1 LLTSL
6 TLRRRVIIFIII
18 MYAMAKAD
26 DDKKA
31 FDDMMAEISSSGS
44 DDDELGSGPGLTQ
57 SVQLRDPINRS
68 RSSSSGGG
76 SSVIRAIGPSTSASI
91 AKSSA
96 SVSYASESKPYSSQS
111 LQQQKK
117 QQSSSSSQ
125 LSHHPVP
132 SSFKLSKQEQ
142 EIESFGQDHNASSY
156 SYGDE
161 RADQLQVTKRWLAR
175 PCGVDDRQLM
185 QCYVE
190 RERSTFYGTTYR
202 CYLENA
208 AAMGGGLGLGSSYG
222 KEVKS
227 GTGGRFLMSAK
238 KKVSDDDRDDGTDG
252 GGGGND
258 DDDDEYDGDDND
270 DDDDDWV
277 MRMMMMMMM
286 SMMVM
291 SMIMVEMVII
301 LTMVM
306 VMGMIMVDRL
316 LFTSLLGS
324 LYLRAWMDV
333 GGEQEQLPSSFSGHS
348 THG

>member
-1 LLTSL
+1 
-6 TLRRRVIIFIII
+6 

-57 SVQLRDPINRS
+57 SVQQLRDPINWS
-68 RSSSSGGG
+68 RSSSSSGGSSSTSGGGGG
-76 SSVIRAIGPSTSASI
+76 SGIRAIGPSASASI

-117 QQSSSSSQ
+117 QQSSSSSSSSQ

-142 EIESFGQDHNASSY
+142 EIESFGQDHNASSF

-161 RADQLQVTKRWLAR
+161 RADQLQVTKRWLVR

-202 CYLENA
+202 CYLEDA
-208 AAMGGGLGLGSSYG
+208 AAMGGGLGNSG

-238 KKVSDDDRDDGTDG
+238 KKVSDDEY
-252 GGGGND
+252 
-258 DDDDEYDGDDND
+258 DDEYDD
-270 DDDDDWV
+270 DD
-277 MRMMMMMMM
+277 
-286 SMMVM
+286 
-291 SMIMVEMVII
+291 
-301 LTMVM
+301 
-306 VMGMIMVDRL
+306 
-316 LFTSLLGS
+316 
-324 LYLRAWMDV
+324 
-333 GGEQEQLPSSFSGHS
+333 
-348 THG
+348 

>member
-1 LLTSL
+1 MLHRSGETKCKSQLKQKL
-6 TLRRRVIIFIII
+6 FQKQTLRTRIIAKKEGHIII

-44 DDDELGSGPGLTQ
+44 DDDELGSGPGITQ
-57 SVQLRDPINRS
+57 SVQQLRDPINRS
-68 RSSSSGGG
+68 SSSSSSSSSGGGGSSSSSGGG
-76 SSVIRAIGPSTSASI
+76 SGIRAIGPSASASI

-117 QQSSSSSQ
+117 QQSSSSSSSQ

-142 EIESFGQDHNASSY
+142 EIESFGQDHHASSY

-161 RADQLQVTKRWLAR
+161 RMDQLQVTKRWLTR

-202 CYLENA
+202 CYLEDA
-208 AAMGGGLGLGSSYG
+208 AAMGGGLGSSG

-238 KKVSDDDRDDGTDG
+238 KKVMMT
-252 GGGGND
+252 
-258 DDDDEYDGDDND
+258 
-270 DDDDDWV
+270 
-277 MRMMMMMMM
+277 MMMMMSIK

-291 SMIMVEMVII
+291 SMMMIEMMII
-301 LTMVM
+301 
-306 VMGMIMVDRL
+306 
-316 LFTSLLGS
+316 
-324 LYLRAWMDV
+324 
-333 GGEQEQLPSSFSGHS
+333 
-348 THG
+348 